1 MFDAH
6 SIIISKNFVKT
17 YLKYFSDNKVGAV
30 AGSRSWLQH
39 PAWGRFE
46 ELLTQM
52 RLAALEHM
60 AQAGV
65 AEFPYWQGVVAT
77 LREIKERPHQIVAA
91 ALSVVEDEKGQRE
104 SVRTALDLADRV
116 TIENDL

>member
-1 MFDAH
+1 MSQPLEELERDRFLAEAE
-6 SIIISKNFVKT
+6 SLAQIT
-17 YLKYFSDNKVGAV
+17 
-30 AGSRSWLQH
+30 QH
-39 PAWGRFE
+39 PAWARFE

-91 ALSVVEDEKGQRE
+91 ALSVVEDEKAQRAH
-104 SVRTALDLADRV
+104 VRTALDLADRV
-116 TIENDL
+116 TLEDDIP

>member
-1 MFDAH
+1 VSRTVEQLDRD
-6 SIIISKNFVKT
+6 NFLAEAESLAQIT
-17 YLKYFSDNKVGAV
+17 
-30 AGSRSWLQH
+30 QH

-52 RLAALEHM
+52 RLAAMEHM

-77 LREIKERPHQIVAA
+77 LREIKERPREIIAAAQMVAA
-91 ALSVVEDEKGQRE
+91 DERE
-104 SVRTALDLADRV
+104 TRAADRTSLDLVDRV
-116 TIENDL
+116 TLEDDL